1 MKTKFRPDIQVQIY
15 AMVAWNKITMEEAE
29 KIAEDTIKRFNGD
42 EDKAFD
48 AIDKEQNV
56 YTRTSILTG
65 LEGIQ
70 RHEQELQGDDKYMAV
85 MKILEEIHDKWV
97 KDHPA
102 KYQRKTPQQ
111 SIDQLYQHLQTEMIG
126 VDEVAKDLMFLAP
139 FLDFEVGKMEK
150 HPGGL
155 YIPCKEVSDAYDRF
169 AKNFFNEYKIVTI
182 EDLKEGMPEIITG
195 YKFLLGEDDT
205 SKARVEFMLGNV
217 DTLAR
222 EVVERQSEEMFQQNE
237 DEKQ

>member
-15 AMVAWNKITMEEAE
+15 AMVAWNGKTMEEAE
-29 KIAEDTIKRFNGD
+29 KIAEDAIKKYNGD

-48 AIDKEQNV
+48 ELDTQV
-56 YTRTSILTG
+56 YAKTSILTA

-139 FLDFEVGKMEK
+139 FLEFEVGKMQE
-150 HPGGL
+150 HPYGL

-169 AKNFFNEYKIVTI
+169 AKNFFDEYKIVTI

-195 YKFLLGEDDT
+195 YQSLLGEDDT

-217 DTLAR
+217 DALAR
-222 EVVERQSEEMFQQNE
+222 EVVERQSKEMFQQNE

>member
-15 AMVAWNKITMEEAE
+15 AMVAWNGKTMEEAE
-29 KIAEDTIKRFNGD
+29 KIAEDAIKKYNGD

-48 AIDKEQNV
+48 ELDKQV
-56 YTRTSILTG
+56 YASTSILTA

-139 FLDFEVGKMEK
+139 FLEFEVGKMQE
-150 HPGGL
+150 HPYGL

-169 AKNFFNEYKIVTI
+169 AKNFFDKYKIVTI

-195 YKFLLGEDDT
+195 YQFLLGEDDT

-217 DTLAR
+217 DALVR

>member
-15 AMVAWNKITMEEAE
+15 AMVAWNGKTMEEAE
-29 KIAEDTIKRFNGD
+29 KIAEDAIKKYNGD

-48 AIDKEQNV
+48 ELDTQV
-56 YTRTSILTG
+56 YAKTSILTA

-97 KDHPA
+97 KEHPG
-102 KYQRKTPQQ
+102 KYNRGNPKK
-111 SIDQLYQHLQTEMIG
+111 SLDQIYQHLQTEMIG

-169 AKNFFNEYKIVTI
+169 AKNFFDEYKIVTI

-195 YKFLLGEDDT
+195 YQSLLGEDDT

>member
-15 AMVAWNKITMEEAE
+15 AMVAWNGKTMEEAE
-29 KIAEDTIKRFNGD
+29 KIAEDAIKKYNGD

-48 AIDKEQNV
+48 ELDTQV
-56 YTRTSILTG
+56 YAKTSILTA

-139 FLDFEVGKMEK
+139 FLEFEVGKMQE
-150 HPGGL
+150 HPYGL

-169 AKNFFNEYKIVTI
+169 AKNFFDKYKIVTAQ
-182 EDLKEGMPEIITG
+182 DLSTELPELITSYSALNG
-195 YKFLLGEDDT
+195 DDDV
-205 SKARVEFMLGNV
+205 SKARMEYMLVNIE
-217 DTLAR
+217 TLSR

>member
-15 AMVAWNKITMEEAE
+15 AMVAWNGKTMEEAE
-29 KIAEDTIKRFNGD
+29 KIAEDAIKKYNGD

-48 AIDKEQNV
+48 ELDKQV
-56 YTRTSILTG
+56 YASTSILTA

-139 FLDFEVGKMEK
+139 FLEFEVGKMQE
-150 HPGGL
+150 HPYGL

-169 AKNFFNEYKIVTI
+169 AKNFFDEYKIVTI
-182 EDLKEGMPEIITG
+182 EDLKEGMPEIISG
-195 YKFLLGEDDT
+195 YQFLLGEDDT

-217 DTLAR
+217 DALVR

>member
-15 AMVAWNKITMEEAE
+15 AMVAWNGKTMEEAE
-29 KIAEDTIKRFNGD
+29 KIAEDAIKKYNGD

-48 AIDKEQNV
+48 ELDTQV
-56 YTRTSILTG
+56 YAKTSILTA
-65 LEGIQ
+65 L
-70 RHEQELQGDDKYMAV
+70 ELQGDDKYMAV

-139 FLDFEVGKMEK
+139 FLEFEVGKMQE
-150 HPGGL
+150 HPYGL

-169 AKNFFNEYKIVTI
+169 AKNFFDKYKIVTI

-195 YKFLLGEDDT
+195 YQFLLGEDDT

>member
-15 AMVAWNKITMEEAE
+15 AMVAWNGKTMEEAE
-29 KIAEDTIKRFNGD
+29 KIAEDAIKKYNGD

-48 AIDKEQNV
+48 ELDTQV
-56 YTRTSILTG
+56 YAKTSILTA

-70 RHEQELQGDDKYMAV
+70 RHEQELQGNDKYMAV

-139 FLDFEVGKMEK
+139 FLEFEVGKMQE
-150 HPGGL
+150 HPYGL

-169 AKNFFNEYKIVTI
+169 AKKFFDEYKIVTI

-195 YKFLLGEDDT
+195 YQFLLGEDDT

-222 EVVERQSEEMFQQNE
+222 EVVERQSKEMFQQNE